1 MKRHGMFIGIHG
13 YDHCWLGNL
22 EKEEMHEDITQAL
35 DALDEFI
42 DRKEW
47 AMNYPYGNYSDD
59 VLDFIE
65 MEGACIGLSTEVR
78 VAQIG
83 VDNPLTLPR
92 FDCNDFSP
100 KSEKYLSS
108 DLS

>member
-1 MKRHGMFIGIHG
+1 MDMTTTGLVILK
-13 YDHCWLGNL
+13 
-22 EKEEMHEDITQAL
+22 KEQMHEDITKAL

-59 VLDFIE
+59 VLDFIK
-65 MEGACIGLSTEVR
+65 MEGVCIGLSAEVR

-92 FDCNDFSP
+92 FDCNDFPP